1 MNRQTDRLSVEKIR
15 GQGPKEIFNEVA
27 QKHDISVQNISNVI
41 FDTLKEKFPNLEFRF
56 RRSLEKNEINKKL
69 NEVDARLGVTIFLEN
84 ASIIPDGG
92 IIEVKDNQG
101 KWRIVLVSEAK
112 HQGKDI
118 ENIGKGILV
127 GKNKNQELMA
137 AGNAI
142 ERSHKNINE
151 IRNMMIDEKHFP
163 YVLFLQGSNFIT
175 EPITVTRPNGSE
187 VVLYPNN
194 GTLNRIDRLTSANYS
209 LPINQN
215 CCENID
221 ISIDGQSVML
231 QAVSIYAKATE
242 WTIEEMFIILL
253 DVSLTSLRIIGL
265 TQTVPVSKI
274 SLRLPDS

>member
-1 MNRQTDRLSVEKIR
+1 MKKQTDRLRFEKIR
-15 GQGPKEIFNEVA
+15 GQGPKEIFGENA
-27 QKHDISVQNISNVI
+27 QKHDMSVHNISHAVFN
-41 FDTLKEKFPNLEFRF
+41 TLKKELPDLEFRF
-56 RRSLEKNEINKKL
+56 RRSLEKKEINQKL

-92 IIEVKDNQG
+92 IIEVKDSQG
-101 KWRIVLVSEAK
+101 KWRIVLVCEAK

-118 ENIGKGILV
+118 ENISKGVLV
-127 GKNKNQELMA
+127 GKNNDQELMA

-151 IRNMMIDEKHFP
+151 IRNIMIDEKHFP

-175 EPITVTRPNGSE
+175 EPITVTRPDGRE

-215 CCENID
+215 SCENID
-221 ISIDGQSVML
+221 ISVDGKSVML

-242 WTIEEMFIILL
+242 WTAEEMFNIMM
-253 DVSLTSLRIIGL
+253 DVSLTSLRIIG
-265 TQTVPVSKI
+265 V
-274 SLRLPDS
+274 DE

>member
-1 MNRQTDRLSVEKIR
+1 MNKQTDRLRAEKIR
-15 GQGPKEIFNEVA
+15 GQGPKEIFGENA
-27 QKHDISVQNISNVI
+27 QKHDMSVHNISNIV
-41 FDTLKEKFPNLEFRF
+41 FDTLKTTFPNLEFRF
-56 RRSLEKNEINKKL
+56 RRSLEKNEINRKL

-92 IIEVKDNQG
+92 IIEVKDSQD

-118 ENIGKGILV
+118 ENISKGVLV
-127 GKNKNQELMA
+127 GKNNNQELMA

-151 IRNMMIDEKHFP
+151 IRNIMIDEKHFP

-175 EPITVTRPNGSE
+175 EPITVTKPDGSE
-187 VVLYPNN
+187 VVLYPND

-215 CCENID
+215 SCENID
-221 ISIDGQSVML
+221 ISIDGQSVRL
-231 QAVSIYAKATE
+231 QSVSIYAKATE
-242 WTIEEMFIILL
+242 WTNEEMFNIMM
-253 DVSLTSLRIIGL
+253 DVSLTSLRIIGVL
-265 TQTVPVSKI
+265 E
-274 SLRLPDS
+274 

>member
-1 MNRQTDRLSVEKIR
+1 MKKQTDRLSFEKIR
-15 GQGPKEIFNEVA
+15 GQGPKEIFGEDA
-27 QKHDISVQNISNVI
+27 QMHDMYVQNISNEV
-41 FDTLKEKFPNLEFRF
+41 FDSLKNEFSNLEFRF

-69 NEVDARLGVTIFLEN
+69 NEVDSRLGVTIFLEN

-92 IIEVKDNQG
+92 IIEVKDNHG
-101 KWRIVLVSEAK
+101 KWRIVLVCEAK

-118 ENIGKGILV
+118 ENISKGILV

-151 IRNMMIDEKHFP
+151 IRNIMIDEKHFP

-175 EPITVTRPNGSE
+175 EPITVTRPDGRE

-215 CCENID
+215 SCKNID
-221 ISIDGQSVML
+221 VFIDGHSVML
-231 QAVSIYAKATE
+231 
-242 WTIEEMFIILL
+242 
-253 DVSLTSLRIIGL
+253 
-265 TQTVPVSKI
+265 
-274 SLRLPDS
+274 